1 MQIKLWFAKGVREMS
16 QTVDFEQLKRKLY
29 LSYHRDGI
37 LDLAVGITILG
48 FGISMAMDVG
58 ATIVFSWIGLFL
70 YAPLKSAIT
79 IPRLGFVQ
87 FESET
92 KRKTNLIYRLVLGLG
107 TFALFFGLVIFLWAD
122 KLPPDF
128 TTWLRQYHMLVLGA
142 LPAIAL
148 VVTAWRTGVYR
159 LLVDALLIVVIILAG
174 IQLQIAEPTY
184 VMVAGGVL
192 SLIGLGLLLSFMRR
206 YPAQKEADNDL
217 R

>member
-1 MQIKLWFAKGVREMS
+1 MS
-16 QTVDFEQLKRKLY
+16 HTVDFEGLKRKLY
-29 LSYHRDGI
+29 LSYHQDGI
-37 LDLAVGITILG
+37 LDLAVGLSILG

-58 ATIVFSWIGLFL
+58 ATIVFSWLGLML

-79 IPRLGFVQ
+79 IPRMGFVQ
-87 FESET
+87 FDAET
-92 KRKTNLIYRLVLGLG
+92 KRKTNLIYMLVLGLV

-122 KLPPDF
+122 NLPTDF
-128 TTWLRQYHMLVLGA
+128 DAWLRRYHMLVLGA

-148 VVTAWRTGVYR
+148 VVMAWRTGVYR
-159 LLVDALLIVVIILAG
+159 LLVDAFLIVAIILAG

-192 SLIGLGLLLSFMRR
+192 SLIGFWLLARFVRK
-206 YPAQKEADNDL
+206 YPVQKEAGNDL